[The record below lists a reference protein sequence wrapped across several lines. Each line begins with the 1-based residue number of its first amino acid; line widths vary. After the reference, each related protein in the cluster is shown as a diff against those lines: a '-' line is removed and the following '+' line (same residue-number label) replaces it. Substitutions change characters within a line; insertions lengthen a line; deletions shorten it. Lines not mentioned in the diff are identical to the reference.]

1 MAGNRSLRKDDG
13 FSGRLTGWLNL
24 KKARKITQNIVKR
37 LEMAPEAAGCLRV
50 TLLDNTHAFIEN
62 HQGVMEYT
70 ARRVC
75 IRAQQMN
82 VTVSGEG
89 LMLERF
95 GREDVAIRGD
105 IAQVQYEISGEGG
118 VAP

>member
-1 MAGNRSLRKDDG
+1 M
-13 FSGRLTGWLNL
+13 
-24 KKARKITQNIVKR
+24 KKARKLTQNIVKR

-62 HQGVMEYT
+62 HQGIVEYT
-70 ARRVC
+70 TRRVC
-75 IRAQQMN
+75 IRARQIN

-89 LMLERF
+89 LILERL
-95 GREDVAIRGD
+95 GREDVVIRGD
-105 IAQVQYEISGEGG
+105 IAQVQYEISGEGA